1 MQVTG
6 FRGANWSFMLVLGLN
21 FLKLNISTG
30 LRLPN
35 RQGDESYQKSPKN
48 RRDIQPLAFSF
59 SGALSKPTTRG
70 STSIDQKTKNAR
82 GNSCHEN
89 TIFLE
94 IKNFNFQKNTSTS
107 IKQAFGV
114 FRAFTKHKD
123 VVRRQLII
131 GKQKRQRKL
140 SSKNFERLK
149 SLNF

>member
-1 MQVTG
+1 
-6 FRGANWSFMLVLGLN
+6 MLVLGLN
-21 FLKLNISTG
+21 FFKLNISTG

-70 STSIDQKTKNAR
+70 STSIAQKTKNAR

-89 TIFLE
+89 TIFFLE
-94 IKNFNFQKNTSTS
+94 IQNFHFQKKNTSTS

>member
-21 FLKLNISTG
+21 FFKLNISTG

-89 TIFLE
+89 TIF
-94 IKNFNFQKNTSTS
+94 FGNTELSFPKKTQALASNKLLVFSERSLS
-107 IKQAFGV
+107 IKTWFDA
-114 FRAFTKHKD
+114 
-123 VVRRQLII
+123 
-131 GKQKRQRKL
+131 
-140 SSKNFERLK
+140 N
-149 SLNF
+149 

>member
-21 FLKLNISTG
+21 FFKLNISTG

-70 STSIDQKTKNAR
+70 STSIAQKTKNAR

-89 TIFLE
+89 TIFFLE
-94 IKNFNFQKNTSTS
+94 IQNFHFQKKTQALASNKLLVFSERSLS
-107 IKQAFGV
+107 IKTWFDA
-114 FRAFTKHKD
+114 
-123 VVRRQLII
+123 
-131 GKQKRQRKL
+131 
-140 SSKNFERLK
+140 N
-149 SLNF
+149 